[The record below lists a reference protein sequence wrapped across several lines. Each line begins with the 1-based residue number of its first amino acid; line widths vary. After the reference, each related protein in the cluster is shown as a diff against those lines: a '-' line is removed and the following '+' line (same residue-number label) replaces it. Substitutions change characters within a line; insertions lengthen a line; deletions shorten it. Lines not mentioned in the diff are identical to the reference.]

1 MKNFLV
7 TWQIDVDADNPIEAA
22 LEAKKVCNGMDFN
35 ADSANVFSVTDPQT
49 SESSTIDLSETT
61 LPFEDMRATAD
72 QLVDFELFH
81 NENIRNIEEW
91 VLRCLNVHVYPVV
104 NPLTDF
110 FYVLDV
116 ANPELKELFANYKTR
131 LKIVNELDHEF
142 ETHLDFIEFITDTG
156 YSGEI
161 PGVAIVVAEYLADS
175 GYPTVSSFCAEH
187 GVSFEDIKI
196 A

>member
-7 TWQIDVDADNPIEAA
+7 TWQIDVDANNPTEAA

-35 ADSANVFSVTDPQT
+35 ADSANVFSVTDSQT
-49 SESSTIDLSETT
+49 SESSTIDLSETN
-61 LPFEDMRATAD
+61 LPFEEMRATAD

-81 NENIRNIEEW
+81 NENIRDIENS
-91 VLRCLNVHVYPVV
+91 VLRCLHFHPDVD
-104 NPLTDF
+104 PLTDF

-116 ANPELKELFANYKTR
+116 SNPELGELFANYKKR
-131 LKIVNELDHEF
+131 LKIVNVLDHEF

-161 PGVAIVVAEYLADS
+161 PGVTIVVAEYLANS

-187 GVSFEDIKI
+187 GVSFEDVKI